1 MIIVYKNHH
10 AIMYD
15 HSLCVTL
22 EIYTRL
28 TFFATT
34 AFSETSASFQLLPDY
49 TVLRDLLVRQKS
61 VIFIIMAMGSYRTTG
76 WLESHA

>member
-22 EIYTRL
+22 DIYTCL
-28 TFFATT
+28 TIFAPA
-34 AFSETSASFQLLPDY
+34 AFSETLASFRLLPDY
-49 TVLRDLLVRQKS
+49 TVSGRPN
-61 VIFIIMAMGSYRTTG
+61 RT
-76 WLESHA
+76 LCLSCRER